1 MTISDSDL
9 TEAVSR
15 VVDPE
20 LGRDLHTMGMLR
32 GASLAG
38 SNVHVLVALP
48 TEDWPVKEVL
58 SDLIEAAVND
68 FEGVQSVSVEFTIM
82 DEA

>member
-20 LGRDLHTMGMLR
+20 LGRDLHTMGMLAAHPCR
-32 GASLAG
+32 EQRTRTSGLANRRLASQG
-38 SNVHVLVALP
+38 S
-48 TEDWPVKEVL
+48 
-58 SDLIEAAVND
+58 LI
-68 FEGVQSVSVEFTIM
+68 GTH
-82 DEA
+82 